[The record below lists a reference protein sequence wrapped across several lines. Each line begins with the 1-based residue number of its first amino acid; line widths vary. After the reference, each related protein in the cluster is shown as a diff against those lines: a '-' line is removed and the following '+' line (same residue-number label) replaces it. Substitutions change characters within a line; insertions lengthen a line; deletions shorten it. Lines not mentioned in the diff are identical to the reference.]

1 MKIVLARG
9 CRLEPPPARA
19 EGFIYMYPTYAT
31 APDPVLSTL
40 ARWRTGAGP
49 TDHRPVLQVTNG
61 RSRILID
68 PSDFPAIARK
78 MTEILDAQQSQGV
91 AA

>member
-1 MKIVLARG
+1 
-9 CRLEPPPARA
+9 
-19 EGFIYMYPTYAT
+19 MYPTYAT

-49 TDHRPVLQVTNG
+49 TDHRPVLQITNG

-68 PSDFPAIARK
+68 PSDFPALARK
-78 MTEILDAQQSQGV
+78 MTEILDAQQGQGV